1 MKPETVKDEAGPRDR
16 CVAVRGMRFHYLDW
30 GDSGVRTMLLLHGI
44 GDNAHIWDA
53 FSRAAAPFFRVIA
66 LDQRGHGL
74 SSHAVPPSYR
84 CEDYVSDLADI
95 IDILEIDK
103 PVLMGHSMGAL
114 HATAFAAGAPA
125 SVAALI
131 HVDIEPCPPGWNK
144 KYLLNLYRDLPD
156 YFPSLE
162 AFAVHQCQNSPYA
175 SAATLLSHA
184 PFALSR
190 GDDGK
195 YRQIFD
201 RETLRHFDA
210 YDLRAALA
218 SVRCPTLV
226 VRGQDSP
233 VMGQE
238 IAREMS
244 RAVSRGSFAEIPAAA
259 HPVMTDNPTAF
270 QQTVFHFLAEE
281 GLLDHGGA
289 G

>member
-1 MKPETVKDEAGPRDR
+1 MKPETVKGEAAPGEKF
-16 CVAVRGMRFHYLDW
+16 VTVRGMRFHYLDW
-30 GDSGVRTMLLLHGI
+30 GGSGERSMILLHGI

-53 FSRAAAPFFRVIA
+53 FSRAAAPSFRIIA

-84 CEDYVSDLADI
+84 CEDYVSDLTDI
-95 IDILEIDK
+95 IDALGIDK
-103 PVLMGHSMGAL
+103 PVLVGHSMGAL

-125 SVAALI
+125 RVAALV

-156 YFPSLE
+156 YFPSME
-162 AFAVHQCQNSPYA
+162 AFAAHQCQNSPHA
-175 SAATLLSHA
+175 DAARLLSHA

-190 GDDGK
+190 GDDGM
-195 YRQIFD
+195 YRQLFD

-218 SVRCPTLV
+218 SVLCPTLV

-233 VMGQE
+233 VMGRE

-244 RAVSRGSFAEIPAAA
+244 LAIYRGSFAEVPAAA

-270 QQTVFHFLAEE
+270 QRAVFRFLAEE
-281 GLLDHGGA
+281 GLLDRSQA